1 MRKKITC
8 RIIKSVPLN
17 EDGEFSHHKT
27 VYDTE
32 YDTEFDSKTF
42 TYTNCRK
49 MVETSNDNQTSRILD
64 LYI

>member
-8 RIIKSVPLN
+8 RVIKSVPLN
-17 EDGEFSHHKT
+17 EDGEFSHYKT
-27 VYDTE
+27 LYDIKCDTE
-32 YDTEFDSKTF
+32 YDSKAF

-49 MVETSNDNQTSRILD
+49 MVETSNGNQTSRILD